1 ELALAVRLPAGDVQL
16 QLCRPLED
24 AGLELTDAEAAV
36 ELRVSPADDVEVD
49 SIENGDA
56 HGGTLVGDQ
65 PVERLANI
73 RLRHARREAS
83 VAPEQDEPQLTAGG
97 LLVAFQRL
105 PRALA
110 VDLDRCRPQNVLD
123 RIRRPPGE
131 PQGRQQPERDCAA
144 VRDGLIAGAGLE
156 RVGEGVAQ
164 VENQPRAEVV
174 RIAQAERG
182 LEGRTTANELPLWK
196 LPQRLAG
203 HHARL
208 DALREP
214 FAALLFGQ
222 RLQQPGIDQRAYGPV
237 EGPDQVCPLW

>member
-1 ELALAVRLPAGDVQL
+1 ARRLGP
-16 QLCRPLED
+16 
-24 AGLELTDAEAAV
+24 
-36 ELRVSPADDVEVD
+36 
-49 SIENGDA
+49 
-56 HGGTLVGDQ
+56 
-65 PVERLANI
+65 
-73 RLRHARREAS
+73 ARREAS
-83 VAPEQDEPQLTAGG
+83 VAAERAAPQLTAGG

-164 VENQPRAEVV
+164 VENQARAEVV

-203 HHARL
+203 EQARL
-208 DALREP
+208 DHPRPALPPPVSR
-214 FAALLFGQ
+214 Q
-222 RLQQPGIDQRAYGPV
+222 RLLQPR
-237 EGPDQVCPLW
+237 L